1 MKVKGT
7 TLTSY
12 ISRWGTLSLFSSLA
26 WRSWTN
32 PFYMGCKFFVGRGG
46 KKVSKVSNKGAI
58 YMASPS
64 FDFCVFE

>member
-12 ISRWGTLSLFSSLA
+12 ISRWGTLSLLFSCLEIVDQSL
-26 WRSWTN
+26 
-32 PFYMGCKFFVGRGG
+32 YMGCKFFVGRGG